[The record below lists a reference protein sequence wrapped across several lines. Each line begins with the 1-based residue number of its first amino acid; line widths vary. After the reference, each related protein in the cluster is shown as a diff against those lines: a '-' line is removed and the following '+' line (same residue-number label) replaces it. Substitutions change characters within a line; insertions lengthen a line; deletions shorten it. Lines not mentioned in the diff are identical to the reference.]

1 MEVDKNDIVSVQ
13 RQEGWFEVGCMDQM
27 DGEGEDEY
35 IQNIH
40 NNPKRCID
48 HCKTKNSAFA
58 GVQGKEC
65 RCGNS
70 PPSGRIDWDWKK
82 CNWPCKGGDC
92 GNWWIVYSTEGWY
105 HSHFKWDTHVKLSDE
120 LGQCTPLDDL
130 THPNQLEDLPGN
142 EMNANRGAC
151 LESCRDAGF
160 PSGGLALQ
168 PWSDVVDV
176 WECHCHD
183 SRRSGEGNCY
193 VECKNEDKVCLINAG
208 QNIFYLINAGQNIS

>member
-1 MEVDKNDIVSVQ
+1 MGLQDTPSRPIRKAFVILLVCFNFFVVISTKSNFTKKRGHGYGRDVVERMEVDKNDIVSVQ

-92 GNWWIVYSTEGWY
+92 GNWWIVYSTEG
-105 HSHFKWDTHVKLSDE
+105 
-120 LGQCTPLDDL
+120 
-130 THPNQLEDLPGN
+130 
-142 EMNANRGAC
+142 
-151 LESCRDAGF
+151 
-160 PSGGLALQ
+160 
-168 PWSDVVDV
+168 
-176 WECHCHD
+176 
-183 SRRSGEGNCY
+183 
-193 VECKNEDKVCLINAG
+193 
-208 QNIFYLINAGQNIS
+208 